1 MFFFWASFIYLAY
14 LAVIALIIYVTYRI
28 IDGWISR
35 IIAVRKEQNQA
46 LRDIAEALRDRD

>member
-1 MFFFWASFIYLAY
+1 MFFWASFIYLAY

-28 IDGWISR
+28 IDGWVSR